1 MRNSRTRR
9 SGRIRNVIE
18 IDGKSYAPIPAEED
32 WGDCGVSR
40 GGLRTGQPMDFH
52 DVEKKV
58 SQSGSELVELHAAVR
73 QLQARVDRHS
83 LVIQVLKEMLL
94 SQAGFS
100 EDGFLERLERTVAQK
115 ADDKT
120 CRKCGKAMSAKHNRC
135 MYCGEQR
142 PPELL

>member
-1 MRNSRTRR
+1 
-9 SGRIRNVIE
+9 
-18 IDGKSYAPIPAEED
+18 
-32 WGDCGVSR
+32 
-40 GGLRTGQPMDFH
+40 MDFH

-58 SQSGSELVELHAAVR
+58 SQSGSELVELQAAVR
-73 QLQARVDRHS
+73 KLQARVDRHS

-135 MYCGEQR
+135 IYRGEQR

>member
-1 MRNSRTRR
+1 
-9 SGRIRNVIE
+9 
-18 IDGKSYAPIPAEED
+18 
-32 WGDCGVSR
+32 
-40 GGLRTGQPMDFH
+40 MDFNE
-52 DVEKKV
+52 VEKKV
-58 SQSGSELVELHAAVR
+58 SQSGSELVELQAAVR

-94 SQAGFS
+94 SQDGFS
-100 EDGFLERLERTVAQK
+100 EHEFLERLERAIAQK
-115 ADDKT
+115 VDDKA

>member
-1 MRNSRTRR
+1 MD
-9 SGRIRNVIE
+9 SG
-18 IDGKSYAPIPAEED
+18 
-32 WGDCGVSR
+32 
-40 GGLRTGQPMDFH
+40 

-58 SQSGSELVELHAAVR
+58 AQSGSELVELRAAVR

-100 EDGFLERLERTVAQK
+100 EDGFLERLERAVAQK
-115 ADDKT
+115 ADDRT
-120 CRKCGKAMSAKHNRC
+120 CRKCGKAMSAKHTRC
-135 MYCGEQR
+135 MYCGEPR

>member
-1 MRNSRTRR
+1 
-9 SGRIRNVIE
+9 
-18 IDGKSYAPIPAEED
+18 
-32 WGDCGVSR
+32 
-40 GGLRTGQPMDFH
+40 MDFD

-58 SQSGSELVELHAAVR
+58 SQSGSELVALYATVR

-94 SQAGFS
+94 ARGGVS
-100 EDGFLERLERTVAQK
+100 EDEFLEHLQRVVVQK
-115 ADDKT
+115 ANDKN

-135 MYCGEQR
+135 MYCGEPR

>member
-1 MRNSRTRR
+1 MSQRLYSAARLARDR
-9 SGRIRNVIE
+9 GFRAERIRTAHFALV
-18 IDGKSYAPIPAEED
+18 DAAVGVGVKHAPFFV
-32 WGDCGVSR
+32 GR
-40 GGLRTGQPMDFH
+40 DFRE
-52 DVEKKV
+52 VEKKV
-58 SQSGSELVELHAAVR
+58 SQSGSELVELQATVR

-94 SQAGFS
+94 SQGGFS
-100 EDGFLERLERTVAQK
+100 EDGFLERLGRAVAQK

-142 PPELL
+142 PSELL

>member
-1 MRNSRTRR
+1 MSHRPPRQ
-9 SGRIRNVIE
+9 
-18 IDGKSYAPIPAEED
+18 
-32 WGDCGVSR
+32 VSLCVR
-40 GGLRTGQPMDFH
+40 QLGLAAVLASVPDRLRTGEPMDFRE
-52 DVEKKV
+52 VEKKV
-58 SQSGSELVELHAAVR
+58 SQSGSELVELQAAVR

-94 SQAGFS
+94 SRAGLS
-100 EDGFLERLERTVAQK
+100 ETEFLECLERAVAQK